1 MISALINGQT
11 ATQISLGDRGLSYG
25 DGVFRTLR
33 VHAGHPVAWHA
44 HWQRLEHDCT
54 RLGLVVPKQET
65 LQRESARLFADDAQG
80 ERHGV
85 LKIMITRGC
94 GGRGYGLPEQPT
106 QSRILQRH
114 TLPPGAQDQ
123 PVFLGICE
131 VRLGCNPHLAGVK
144 HLNRLEQVLA
154 RKACVRAG
162 LEEAVMLDHQD
173 RVISGTMTNLF
184 MVKNGQLRT
193 PRLDQAGIIGAT
205 RQRVI
210 AAAQSMGRQ
219 AQETHLTLQDCFDA
233 DELFVCN
240 SIKGLCP
247 VVGLQDSV
255 FVPGELT
262 LLLQAALQAE
272 EDSN

>member
-1 MISALINGQT
+1 MISSLINGQP

-33 VHAGHPVAWHA
+33 IHAGRPVAWLA
-44 HWQRLEHDCT
+44 HWQRLEYDCA
-54 RLGLVVPKQET
+54 RLGLVVPEQET
-65 LQRESARLFADDAQG
+65 LLRESARLFANDEPGD
-80 ERHGV
+80 RHGV

-94 GGRGYGLPEQPT
+94 GGRGYGLPEEPT

-114 TLPPGAQDQ
+114 ALPQGSQDQ
-123 PVFLGICE
+123 PMFVGVCE

-154 RKACVRAG
+154 RQACARAG
-162 LEEAVMLDHQD
+162 LEEALMLDNQGW
-173 RVISGTMTNLF
+173 VISGTMTNLF
-184 MVKNGQLRT
+184 LVKNGQLLT

-219 AQETHLTLQDCFDA
+219 TQEMHLTLKDCFDA

-240 SIKGLCP
+240 SIKGMCP
-247 VVGLQDSV
+247 VVRLQDSV
-255 FVPGELT
+255 FAPGELT
-262 LLLQAALQAE
+262 LVLQAALQAE
-272 EDSN
+272 EGSN